1 MVART
6 DFHADDRHGSENQS
20 GSVKKIVKIF
30 FATNSSSR
38 PRSPQVFLPI
48 SVRRS
53 GCPKCRSCLAV
64 RDPSVFTAA
73 PAGQAPSSMALG
85 RMAKH
90 VGCARWRGARAW
102 TRVWATGSSRSG
114 RAWPTDRSPPRL
126 DRETRP
132 GGRQRQESRKGP
144 RSRRFSGAPW
154 WSRGGRTSLMS
165 SYRTTADVRFTIA
178 ILCPGLCHV
187 YN

>member
-1 MVART
+1 MRPIARADLAPLRSFSRSPSDAAVAPNV
-6 DFHADDRHGSENQS
+6 DRVSLSGTRAFSPRRRPDRRRVPWHLVAWPSMWGAPGGEVPEPGHGS
-20 GSVKKIVKIF
+20 G
-30 FATNSSSR
+30 
-38 PRSPQVFLPI
+38 PQGHHDRAEP
-48 SVRRS
+48 
-53 GCPKCRSCLAV
+53 
-64 RDPSVFTAA
+64 
-73 PAGQAPSSMALG
+73 G
-85 RMAKH
+85 R
-90 VGCARWRGARAW
+90 
-102 TRVWATGSSRSG
+102 
-114 RAWPTDRSPPRL
+114 PTDPPPRL

-132 GGRQRQESRKGP
+132 GGRQRQESRKGR